1 MSDVFWVPLLGLH
14 RGVHPVVRDHGPVAD
29 PDRDPVAAAEGASG
43 AGKGGVMPDLG
54 KYAGAV
60 LGSYA
65 ATAVLI
71 AVLVGLTLWQSARM
85 KRALGRGRG
94 AAGEV

>member
-1 MSDVFWVPLLGLH
+1 M
-14 RGVHPVVRDHGPVAD
+14 
-29 PDRDPVAAAEGASG
+29 
-43 AGKGGVMPDLG
+43 MPELG

-71 AVLVGLTLWQSARM
+71 AILLGLSLWQAARV
-85 KRALGRGRG
+85 KRSLA
-94 AAGEV
+94 EVEARQGKSDG